1 MITSLIYL
9 ALLPT
14 MRKMEIDD
22 KVIMFT
28 YLVFITMAVP
38 IGGVG
43 NIHMVPGISL
53 YRMKKKNIGGR

>member
-1 MITSLIYL
+1 
-9 ALLPT
+9 

-28 YLVFITMAVP
+28 YLVFITMAIP
-38 IGGVG
+38 LGSVG